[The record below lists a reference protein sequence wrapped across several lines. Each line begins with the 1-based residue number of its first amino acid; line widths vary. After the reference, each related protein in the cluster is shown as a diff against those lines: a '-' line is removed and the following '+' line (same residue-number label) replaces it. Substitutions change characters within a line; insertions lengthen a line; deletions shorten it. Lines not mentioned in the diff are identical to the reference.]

1 MKYPNKLTAVT
12 FLLSLMLAVA
22 GGASA
27 QHLVSS
33 KAGFVNRADGTVY
46 VLRHDSEDGKAGRA
60 SLGTQMRDGDQ
71 LRTDANSRAEV
82 LLNPGTYLRL
92 DENTEVRAVTTS
104 FSNTRFELLK
114 GSVIVESSQ
123 IDKTAPIELAT
134 PNGTLSLAKDSLIR
148 VDAKTAATWVSV
160 RQGEIFLGERA
171 VALANEG
178 KAKLKRGK
186 LARLTGSAQPE
197 LAKVDKDA
205 MDSFDV
211 WSFSRAQTL
220 VAANLA
226 SVRQNSLL
234 SGGWYY
240 NSGFGCYTFV
250 PSRGYIY
257 SPYGFGFFRNALDCL
272 YYNPF
277 YGWGYNP
284 YYYNPRNYGGGGSP
298 GPVIA
303 NVPARVVT
311 GNDRAP
317 MRREIPASRGI
328 DSGSSFGPD
337 FGGRGIS
344 TSSAGSSSVI
354 STSSSA
360 GTVSAPAPSR
370 SSGGGGGGAVPSRG
384 GNNN

>member
-1 MKYPNKLTAVT
+1 
-12 FLLSLMLAVA
+12 
-22 GGASA
+22 
-27 QHLVSS
+27 
-33 KAGFVNRADGTVY
+33 

-60 SLGTQMRDGDQ
+60 SLGTQLRDGDQ

-92 DENTEVRAVTTS
+92 DENSEVRAVTTS

-123 IDKTAPIELAT
+123 IDKAAPIELVT

-148 VDAKTAATWVSV
+148 VDAKTGATWVAV

-171 VALANEG
+171 IALANDG

-186 LARLTGSAQPE
+186 LARLTGTPQPE

-205 MDSFDV
+205 MDNFDT

-284 YYYNPRNYGGGGSP
+284 YYYNPRTYGGGT

-311 GNDRAP
+311 GNDRTP

-328 DSGSSFGPD
+328 DSSPSFGPE
-337 FGGRGIS
+337 FSGRGIS
-344 TSSAGSSSVI
+344 TSSSSSVI

-360 GTVSAPAPSR
+360 GTVSAPVPSR
-370 SSGGGGGGAVPSRG
+370 PSGGSSGGSMPSRG
-384 GNNN
+384 NNN

>member
-1 MKYPNKLTAVT
+1 MKYHNRYTAVT
-12 FLLSLMLAVA
+12 FLLSVMLAVA
-22 GGASA
+22 GSASA

-60 SLGTQMRDGDQ
+60 SLGTQLRDGDQ

-92 DENTEVRAVTTS
+92 DENSEVRAITTS

-123 IDKTAPIELAT
+123 IDKAAPIELAT

-148 VDAKTAATWVSV
+148 VDAKTGATWVAV

-171 VALANEG
+171 IALANDG

-186 LARLTGSAQPE
+186 LARLTGTPQPE

-205 MDSFDV
+205 MDNFDM

-272 YYNPF
+272 FYNPF

-284 YYYNPRNYGGGGSP
+284 YYYNPRSYGSGST

-328 DSGSSFGPD
+328 DAGSGFGPE
-337 FGGRGIS
+337 FSGRGIS
-344 TSSAGSSSVI
+344 TASSSSVI

-370 SSGGGGGGAVPSRG
+370 PSGGGGGGSMPSRG
-384 GNNN
+384 NNN